1 MPEEGSRRNRKTGS
15 CCGATKTPRHQ
26 EGWKAHRLER
36 RKVKPSLL
44 PRLAMESLRLTGFQ
58 GRGMLWE
65 DSRDPMA
72 CPLSVA
78 ILSES
83 PFLSAKVLS
92 AALRTSLE
100 SKKAPVNPG
109 DQGGL
114 TRPSGFP
121 GEFVLFDSWYDSAMP
136 TRFLFALPG
145 KTRGSCPRSSH
156 ITRPSSS
163 SYIRR

>member
-36 RKVKPSLL
+36 RKIKPSLL
-44 PRLAMESLRLTGFQ
+44 PRLADGIFTLDRISGKRDAMGRFEGPHGLSTLGGHLVRKPIPFSQSSFGGPSHLSRIEESSGQ
-58 GRGMLWE
+58 SRG
-65 DSRDPMA
+65 P
-72 CPLSVA
+72 
-78 ILSES
+78 
-83 PFLSAKVLS
+83 
-92 AALRTSLE
+92 
-100 SKKAPVNPG
+100 
-109 DQGGL
+109 GGL